1 MMPTAERFRG
11 SIKEDARMSLVVNYN
26 DSAFN
31 AHRNLQATD
40 RMLKTSIQHLSSG
53 LRVNN
58 ASDDPAGLVIS
69 QQMRG
74 QIEGMDR
81 AINNANDG
89 VNLVKTAEAALNE
102 VHSLLTQMRGLA
114 VHAANSG
121 VNSTEA
127 VAADQAQLDK
137 AVESI
142 DRIASTTRFN
152 GKSLLDGTYTNQV
165 FQIGA
170 NSSDSVAVSIT
181 NQDSTTL
188 AVNALNLSTSAG
200 AAIDAIDAAIQTV
213 SDTRSTL
220 GSIQKDTLE
229 TTINSLAIARE
240 NIAGAESTIRDAD
253 ISAEMVTFTRNN
265 IMLQAGTAMLAQ
277 ANSAPQTVLQLLR

>member
-1 MMPTAERFRG
+1 
-11 SIKEDARMSLVVNYN
+11 MSLVVNYN

-31 AHRNLQATD
+31 AHRNLQTTD

-69 QQMRG
+69 QQMRAQVEGLG
-74 QIEGMDR
+74 Q
-81 AINNANDG
+81 AIRNANDG

-137 AVESI
+137 AVQSI
-142 DRIASTTRFN
+142 DRIATTTKFN
-152 GKSLLDGTYTNQV
+152 GKALLDGTYTSQV

-170 NSSDSVAVSIT
+170 NASDSVSISIT

-188 AVNALNLSTSAG
+188 AVNSLNLSTSAG
-200 AAIDAIDAAIQTV
+200 AAITAIDAAINTV
-213 SDTRSTL
+213 SSTRSTL
-220 GSIQKDTLE
+220 GSFQKNTLE
-229 TTINSLAIARE
+229 SSINSLAVAKE

-253 ISAEMVTFTRNN
+253 MASEMVTFTRNN

-277 ANSAPQTVLQLLR
+277 ANQAPQAVLQLLR